1 MLLFKNQIWISQFE
15 KSNSKDRLSMHIIGI
30 AGGGTVWGLG
40 TVQEIQLFFDCI
52 ETHVVKSFPN
62 ENWKLI
68 TDRLYKR
75 YLRPQELD
83 VAVEKM
89 NMIQKVFATLPNN
102 TVDWTDYAALDKEY
116 HLNQYAKTLDNI
128 FKKYFEAFYDCV
140 EAAKLSYE
148 SYTQNPDFEY
158 ERVFFLISEIPWSF
172 VEKDRLD
179 EDYDNLQGDPF
190 WKSS

>member
-1 MLLFKNQIWISQFE
+1 
-15 KSNSKDRLSMHIIGI
+15 MHIIGI
-30 AGGGTVWGLG
+30 AGGGTVWSLG
-40 TVQEIQLFFDCI
+40 TAQEIQLFFDCI
-52 ETHVVKSFPN
+52 ETYVVKSFPN
-62 ENWKLI
+62 ENWELI

-89 NMIQKVFATLPNN
+89 KMIQKVFATIPNN
-102 TVDWTDYAALDKEY
+102 AVDWTDYAVLDEEY
-116 HLNQYAKTLDNI
+116 HLNQYAKTLDEI

-172 VEKDRLD
+172 VEKERLD

>member
-1 MLLFKNQIWISQFE
+1 
-15 KSNSKDRLSMHIIGI
+15 MHIIGI

-89 NMIQKVFATLPNN
+89 NMIQKVFASLPNN

-172 VEKDRLD
+172 VEKERLD

>member
-1 MLLFKNQIWISQFE
+1 MEFRDNTR
-15 KSNSKDRLSMHIIGI
+15 NS
-30 AGGGTVWGLG
+30 A
-40 TVQEIQLFFDCI
+40 FFDCI
-52 ETHVVKSFPN
+52 ETYVAKSFPN

-83 VAVEKM
+83 AAVAKM
-89 NMIQKVFATLPNN
+89 NMIQKAFATVPNN
-102 TVDWTDYAALDKEY
+102 VVDWTDYAVQDEEY
-116 HLNQYAKTLDNI
+116 HLNQHEKTLDII
-128 FKKYFEAFYDCV
+128 FKTYFEAFYDCA

-158 ERVFFLISEIPWSF
+158 ERVFFLISETPWSF

-179 EDYDNLQGDPF
+179 EDYEGLQGDPF
-190 WKSS
+190 WKAS